1 MLNMHHLDTKIK
13 AARDSESSVRSTS
26 RRRRKQAAGFT
37 LVELMVV
44 ISIIAILATIVGY
57 NVLVSVDESN
67 VAAAQAQIKQFENA
81 LLQYRLKNR
90 RFPESME
97 QLINNAD
104 GINYLNASNIPVDPW
119 GNPYVYNLE
128 GSRYVIISYG
138 ANGQPGGDGYDADIR
153 SDDM

>member
-1 MLNMHHLDTKIK
+1 MRSINRLATAMQTQQ
-13 AARDSESSVRSTS
+13 AAPGAA
-26 RRRRKQAAGFT
+26 RRRRQQAAGFT

-57 NVLVSVDESN
+57 NVLVSVDEGN

-90 RFPESME
+90 RFPESLE

-104 GINYLNASNIPVDPW
+104 GINYLNSSNIPVDPW

-128 GSRYVIISYG
+128 GSSYVIVSHG
-138 ANGQPGGDGYDADIR
+138 ANGQPGGEGYDADIR